1 MSDSSEP
8 TGSSTHT
15 DKTTR
20 LVVALFVVLLVVVA
34 AAALLLLPIGW
45 WSAGPS
51 ALRHPAV
58 GQRLSRLE
66 LQPLTGHGRHGPGTG
81 QPISLDDLAGR
92 VVLLNFW
99 GTWCPPCLVE
109 LPDMARIESTFRDR
123 DDFKFLAVSCGQ
135 GPSEDAEDLRLN
147 TASLLFSAQIDMPT
161 YSDPGGVS
169 RLDAHQ
175 VVGLE
180 FFPTTVVLDRGGL
193 IRGVWVGP
201 ADKDELEDLITQLLQ
216 EQRRPT

>member
-1 MSDSSEP
+1 MSDSSPP

-15 DKTTR
+15 NKTTC
-20 LVVALFVVLLVVVA
+20 LVAALFVVLLVVVA

-66 LQPLTGHGRHGPGTG
+66 LQPLTGDG
-81 QPISLDDLAGR
+81 QPVSLDDLAGR

-109 LPDMARIESTFRDR
+109 LPDLARIESTFRDR

-135 GPSEDAEDLRLN
+135 GPSEDPEDLRLN
-147 TASLLFSAQIDMPT
+147 TTSLLFSEQIDMPT

-169 RLDAHQ
+169 RLDARQ

-180 FFPTTVVLDRGGL
+180 FFPTTVILDRGGV

-201 ADKDELEDLITQLLQ
+201 ADKGELEDLISQLL
-216 EQRRPT
+216 EEE